1 MMRTIPFLRITI
13 LSSLC
18 LSSIVSAAPSHFPV
32 VIGSALTC
40 RDQINVDYFNDYMK
54 TFFGNPAFFAGGA
67 NWWKV
72 SESIFNSPVEYV
84 FVGSG
89 LDFIGAT
96 FKDNPEK
103 LIANVRDSMGMEY
116 RQTGIEKWEAP
127 TSGVLIKY
135 YDKNA
140 SSKMYCFGSPHTP
153 Y

>member
-1 MMRTIPFLRITI
+1 MISLFRNAMLT
-13 LSSLC
+13 SLC
-18 LSSIVSAAPSHFPV
+18 VCSAALAAPSHFPV

-40 RDQINVDYFNDYMK
+40 RDQISVDYFSDYMK
-54 TFFGNPAFFAGGA
+54 TFFGKPAFFAGGA

-84 FVGSG
+84 FVGYG
-89 LDFIGAT
+89 QDFIGAT
-96 FKDNPEK
+96 FKDSPEK
-103 LIANVRDSMGMEY
+103 LIANVRDFTGMEY
-116 RQTGIEKWEAP
+116 RQTGTEKWEAT